1 MAITYI
7 STNSEKLNNSI
18 ERGLSAKVEGK
29 SNNRFSNKK
38 IKIIAL
44 TFIGICLVLAVI
56 IWGVCRFNSSSS
68 PNKNKTI
75 SVPINLYKTSI
86 LHIWLKTREEN
97 QPKKANI
104 KIKNEQINSTI
115 AETNKFKSFVFFE
128 LSPQIEGNAFLE
140 WFNGDT
146 WVSYIYVYEPESVLE
161 LGIRPVFISNAAR
174 NPEVPEGYHF
184 RPPTGWMNDPNGF
197 SKFGQHFHL
206 FYQNYPHALKWSPI
220 HWGHAVS
227 QDLVNWVH
235 LPIFLLPDPSL
246 DVNTTGGI
254 FSGSAISFP
263 NELRIFYTDSLI
275 GRIPMEFQKMVTT
288 INGIHPNELS
298 KTVIPEGPSKLNLT
312 QDFRDPNV
320 ILGPDGKWKMI
331 LGSRDSQ
338 GGVIL
343 LYGTDD
349 PTAQS
354 GWHFLNVLY
363 RDNRLGMTV
372 AECSGLAP
380 IDGNP
385 QDPNTLWALIYAQ
398 LNSTDPATGR
408 RDITTVHVGKFDGIT
423 FTPMFEQEMD
433 FGTHAYAFQA
443 LYSQELGTLTIAWL
457 ANWKDWNWDTKPDFP
472 TSMTLPRKL
481 VLSADR
487 KALLTPPIDWVVSKL
502 RNQQLDLDK
511 QLLKGQFV
519 DLPNGT
525 AEISISLQNFQSNIL
540 EPITSDQRSSNN
552 SNNEN
557 LKFIRLEIEH
567 PKITNVGVEISFEGI
582 EILYGLPKQPQQRL
596 IALGA
601 KPSQV
606 QILLDTGSIEVF
618 ADGGRWTGTVRIP
631 GTNKFS
637 KIRLIG
643 DLSMVTR
650 SEIWGLKPAE
660 FKGKLQI
667 KK

>member
-18 ERGLSAKVEGK
+18 ERGLSAKIEGN
-29 SNNRFSNKK
+29 NNRFGCYH
-38 IKIIAL
+38 L
-44 TFIGICLVLAVI
+44 
-56 IWGVCRFNSSSS
+56 
-68 PNKNKTI
+68 
-75 SVPINLYKTSI
+75 
-86 LHIWLKTREEN
+86 
-97 QPKKANI
+97 
-104 KIKNEQINSTI
+104 
-115 AETNKFKSFVFFE
+115 
-128 LSPQIEGNAFLE
+128 
-140 WFNGDT
+140 GDT

-161 LGIRPVFISNAAR
+161 LGIRPAFVANAAR

-206 FYQNYPHALKWSPI
+206 FYQNYPHALKWFPM

-227 QDLVNWVH
+227 RDLVNWVH

-263 NELRIFYTDSLI
+263 NELKIFYTDSLI

-298 KTVIPEGPSKLNLT
+298 KTIIPEGPPKLNLT

-380 IDGNP
+380 IDGDP

-408 RDITTVHVGKFDGIT
+408 RDITTVHVGKFDGTT
-423 FTPMFEQEMD
+423 FTPVFEQEMD

-487 KALLTPPIDWVVSKL
+487 K
-502 RNQQLDLDK
+502 QLDLDK
-511 QLLKGQFV
+511 HLDKLLKGQFV

-540 EPITSDQRSSNN
+540 EPISSDQRSSNN

-582 EILYGLPKQPQQRL
+582 EILYGPPKQPQQRL

-606 QILLDTGSIEVF
+606 Q
-618 ADGGRWTGTVRIP
+618 
-631 GTNKFS
+631 
-637 KIRLIG
+637 
-643 DLSMVTR
+643 
-650 SEIWGLKPAE
+650 
-660 FKGKLQI
+660 
-667 KK
+667 